1 MSESLAARAP
11 VVGASELVPFLL
23 RSRVLPR
30 EPQSEMSSPAHAAE
44 LEGVAERTGGDEL
57 RHRTLMRVFQQL
69 LGMRRAV
76 APLLLG
82 VALWIGLSDTQ
93 TWRVAISFL
102 VVAFLSLIVV
112 QDVHLA
118 WSKRRGRTQLPALL
132 PSLYM
137 IAIFQHGLILVTGG
151 MSSPLLPLILPIAF
165 LIGLLDTKRSSKT
178 LIVFQLAALWCEAG
192 IDLAGFVELTPE
204 FLAGSG
210 TRSPTLTLCL
220 AIVMSG
226 AVIVTSVLSMTA
238 AGALSQ
244 MIDEALASRDAALA
258 SRTEQT
264 RALTTLS
271 GEIAHEL
278 KNPLASVKGL
288 AALIERGELSGK
300 SAERMQVLR
309 REVDRM
315 QEILEELLNFSRP
328 LVPLDLRELEL
339 RELVDHVVDLHE
351 GVAADRRV
359 SLIADGHARLR
370 CDPRKVEQV
379 LINLVQNAIE
389 VAPAGSVIELDLRA
403 VSSPSLGVELVVR
416 DAGPGLP
423 DALRGRVFEAG
434 VTDKSAG
441 SGLGLT
447 IARALARQHGGELE
461 LGDRRDGKRG
471 CEAILTLP
479 HVNSDNSNLETAHA

>member
-1 MSESLAARAP
+1 VEPGSLTD
-11 VVGASELVPFLL
+11 F
-23 RSRVLPR
+23 
-30 EPQSEMSSPAHAAE
+30 
-44 LEGVAERTGGDEL
+44 ERTGGDEV
-57 RHRTLMRVFQQL
+57 RHRTMQRVFARL
-69 LGMRRAV
+69 LRLRRGL
-76 APLLLG
+76 APVLFG
-82 VALWIGLSDTQ
+82 VALWIGLSDADD
-93 TWRVAISFL
+93 WRRITSFL
-102 VVAFLSLIVV
+102 IVGVLSIIIVT
-112 QDVHLA
+112 DLRLA
-118 WSKRRGRTQLPALL
+118 WLERSGTTQLPPIL
-132 PSLYM
+132 PNLYL
-137 IAIFQHGLILVTGG
+137 IAIVQHGLILVTGG
-151 MSSPLLPLILPIAF
+151 MTSPLLPLILPIMF
-165 LIGLLDTKRSSKT
+165 LLGLLNKPRASKT
-178 LIVFQLAALWCEAG
+178 MIVVQLIALWSEAAV
-192 IDLAGFVELTPE
+192 DLAGLVDVTPD
-204 FLAGSG
+204 FLAGEG
-210 TRSPTLTLCL
+210 WRSPTLTLSL

-226 AVIVTSVLSMTA
+226 AVMITSVVSMSA

-244 MIDEALASRDAALA
+244 MIDEALEGRDIALA
-258 SRTEQT
+258 ARAEQN

-315 QEILEELLNFSRP
+315 QEILEEFLNFSRP

-351 GVAADRRV
+351 GVAGERRV
-359 SLIADGHARLR
+359 TLVASGHARLR

-379 LINLVQNAIE
+379 LLNLVQNALE
-389 VAPAGSVIELDLRA
+389 FAPPGSSIELELRA
-403 VSSPSLGVELVVR
+403 VDAGVEIMVR

-423 DALRGRVFEAG
+423 DELRGRVFEAG
-434 VTDKSAG
+434 VTGKSDG

-471 CEAILTLP
+471 CEAILQLP
-479 HVNSDNSNLETAHA
+479 RSNPETTHA